1 MSTVTQNDAPA
12 GGGIIATGSAAAQRR
27 PGGRHRMA
35 RFRENALTRLVPQT
49 LVLTGRILRRW
60 SRDPATMVQS
70 LIFPVG
76 FLVAL
81 NIVLGDGIEQ
91 VTGHSALYGSVPL
104 VAMVGATSGAI
115 IGALGVMRE
124 RDDGLLSRLWVVP
137 IHRGA
142 GLLARLLADSMR
154 IVAITLIVM
163 GVGLILGFR
172 FEQGLPAA
180 VLWVFVPAM
189 FGVVFSAFVITLALF
204 SANAIVPQATE
215 IICAILFFFSTGF
228 VPLDQFPKWLQPAV
242 EHQPV
247 SYVIETMR
255 GLSLEG
261 PILHPLIGTLVW
273 SLGGAALC
281 AVPLAV
287 GYRRASRHG

>member
-1 MSTVTQNDAPA
+1 MTVVVRTPA
-12 GGGIIATGSAAAQRR
+12 GLIAPRSDPRSRR
-27 PGGRHRMA
+27 SGRHR
-35 RFRENALTRLVPQT
+35 RSHLRENTFRRLVPQT

-60 SRDPATMVQS
+60 ARDPAAIVQS
-70 LIFPVG
+70 LLFPVG

-115 IGALGVMRE
+115 IGAVGVMRE
-124 RDDGLLSRLWVVP
+124 RDEGLLSRLWSVP
-137 IHRGA
+137 IHRASGV
-142 GLLARLLADSMR
+142 LARLLADTVR
-154 IVAITLIVM
+154 IVAITLVVM
-163 GVGLILGFR
+163 AVGMVLGFR
-172 FEQGLPAA
+172 FKQGVAAA
-180 VLWVFVPAM
+180 VGWVFIPAL
-189 FGVVFSAFVITLALF
+189 FGVVFSAVVITLALYA
-204 SANAIVPQATE
+204 ANAIVPQATE
-215 IICAILFFFSTGF
+215 IITAILFFFSTGF
-228 VPLDQFPKWLQPAV
+228 VPLDQFPDWLQPAV

-261 PILHPLIGTLVW
+261 PIREPLIGTVLW
-273 SLGGAALC
+273 SLGIAALC

-287 GYRRASRHG
+287 GYRRASTRG